1 MACPSSLGVLVPSSS
16 VSGGASASS
25 DIGYCDHQWTNN
37 SQLDMALLGGV
48 CYYGV
53 PCGAFACHLYT
64 TVAYSYWVVGA
75 SPHTNAYI
83 AVMAFS
89 DLGILPQSSSGS
101 SSSTHFC
108 DGVISAVDGTLKM
121 ALLGGSCY
129 DGVPCG
135 AFACDLYNL
144 VASSD
149 WAVGASPQTKH
160 AHWLIKNNRKA
171 IAFLLTL

>member
-16 VSGGASASS
+16 VSGSGASASS

-37 SQLDMALLGGV
+37 SQLDMALLGGA
-48 CYYGV
+48 CGNGV
-53 PCGAFACHLYT
+53 LCGAFACYLSYA
-64 TVAYSYWVVGA
+64 VAISGWNIGA

-108 DGVISAVDGTLKM
+108 DGVITVMDGTLKM
-121 ALLGGSCY
+121 ALLGGSC
-129 DGVPCG
+129 DHGVHCG
-135 AFACDLYNL
+135 AFACGLHTS
-144 VASSD
+144 VADSN
-149 WAVGASPQTKH
+149 WNIGASPHTKH
-160 AHWLIKNNRKA
+160 DSRTNKK
-171 IAFLLTL
+171 